1 MNFIFMCP
9 FCSQKMECDD
19 ALENQTI
26 KCPSCGEEIV
36 PVKETPA
43 SQPMD
48 NFSFTEPQGVQ
59 QQQKSVSKNANRM
72 KEYKVLTQKDKWFS
86 GKFAPELLE
95 QAINSYASQGWR
107 VVAATTAS
115 FPGVFSGNR
124 EDMIIIMER
133 DK

>member
-1 MNFIFMCP
+1 
-9 FCSQKMECDD
+9 MECDD
-19 ALENQTI
+19 DLENQTT

-36 PVKETPA
+36 PTRENLISNAKDSDP
-43 SQPMD
+43 
-48 NFSFTEPQGVQ
+48 FTVPHGNLQC
-59 QQQKSVSKNANRM
+59 QKAVPKTANRM

-107 VVAATTAS
+107 VIAATTAS
-115 FPGVFSGNR
+115 FPGLLSGNR
-124 EDMIIIMER
+124 EEMIIIMER